1 MLLAV
6 RSAHTQTKTLTNS
19 QPARLY
25 AAHVKTKA
33 LTRRRALFGFGAFVA
48 LLLVAG
54 ARCDKNPA
62 ELEAHYATPPSK
74 FVDVD
79 GARVHYR
86 DRGTG
91 EPAVVL
97 VHGSNSSLFTWEGW
111 ADALSK
117 NHRVVTLDMPGHGL
131 TGPDPRERYS
141 AAEMADFL
149 DHFTTAV
156 GVDHFVL
163 AGNSMGGNVAWHFA
177 ILHPARLSAL
187 VLVDSAGLPRDE
199 PKPFA
204 FRMIAM
210 PGLGR
215 IVRWETPK
223 AMVAQSARDTYA
235 DPSRMTDAVID
246 RYDDLLLRDGN
257 REATRERFAKGDD
270 DLYNRLGEIHV
281 PTLILW
287 GARDHWI
294 LPKYA
299 NQFHDRIAGS
309 KLVMLDG
316 LGHVPM
322 EEDPVAS
329 VAPAKTFIDG
339 LAIP

>member
-1 MLLAV
+1 MKRIV
-6 RSAHTQTKTLTNS
+6 LT
-19 QPARLY
+19 A
-25 AAHVKTKA
+25 
-33 LTRRRALFGFGAFVA
+33 RRALLGLGVLVV
-48 LLLVAG
+48 LLLTLG
-54 ARCDKNPA
+54 ARCDKDPA
-62 ELEAHYATPPSK
+62 ELEARYASPPSK

-91 EPAVVL
+91 EPAIVL

-111 ADALSK
+111 AAALAT
-117 NHRVVTLDMPGHGL
+117 NHRVVSLDMPGHGL
-131 TGPDPRERYS
+131 TGPDPRKRYS

-149 DHFTTAV
+149 DHFAIAV

-177 ILHPARLSAL
+177 VLHPEHVRAL

-204 FRMIAM
+204 FRMASM
-210 PGLGR
+210 PIVGR
-215 IVRWETPK
+215 IVRWETPRS
-223 AMVAQSARDTYA
+223 MVAKSARDAYA
-235 DPSRMTDAVID
+235 DPSRVTDAVID
-246 RYDDLLLRDGN
+246 RYDDLVLRDGN
-257 REATRERFAKGDD
+257 REATRERFSRPED
-270 DLYNRLGEIHV
+270 DLYERLGEVHV

-287 GARDHWI
+287 GAADHWI

-299 NQFHDRIAGS
+299 AQFHDRIPGS

-322 EEDPVAS
+322 EEDPAAS
-329 VAPAKTFIDG
+329 VAPV
-339 LAIP
+339 LAFLE